1 MAYLVELG
9 QQTHRVD
16 VHVAGESLFTIDID
30 GVSRIA
36 DSRRIGQTTYS
47 LLIDGRSVVAEVT
60 VDGDQFT
67 VSVAGEVF
75 RLRLVDERRHRQVT
89 LGQPE
94 EEKGRR
100 EIRAS
105 MPGKVVDILV
115 QVGDVIQRDQGVVIV
130 EAMKME
136 NELKS
141 PASGEVREI
150 AVKPGQTVEAN
161 QVLVVIE
168 A

>member
-1 MAYLVELG
+1 MAYVVELA
-9 QQTHRVD
+9 QQTHRID
-16 VHVAGESLFTIDID
+16 VHAAGDSLFTIDID
-30 GVSRIA
+30 GVARTV

-47 LLIDGRSVVAEVT
+47 LLMDGRSVVAEVSIE
-60 VDGDQFT
+60 GDQFT
-67 VSVAGEVF
+67 VTIAGEVF
-75 RLRLVDERRHRQVT
+75 RMRLVDERKRQVT

-94 EEKGRR
+94 EEHGRR

-105 MPGKVVDILV
+105 MPGKVVEVLV
-115 QVGDVIQRDQGVVIV
+115 RVGDTIVRDQGVVIV

-141 PASGEVREI
+141 PAAGEVKEI
-150 AVKPGQTVEAN
+150 LVKSGQTVEAN
-161 QVLVVIE
+161 QVLVVVE

>member
-1 MAYLVELG
+1 MAYVVELG
-9 QQTHRVD
+9 QQTHRID
-16 VHVAGESLFTIDID
+16 VHPAGDSLFTIDID
-30 GVSRIA
+30 GVPRTV
-36 DSRRIGQTTYS
+36 DSRRIGHTTYS
-47 LLIDGRSVVAEVT
+47 LLLDGRSIVAEVSA
-60 VDGDQFT
+60 DGEQFT
-67 VSVAGEVF
+67 VSIAGEVF
-75 RLRLVDERRHRQVT
+75 RLRLVDERKRQVT

-105 MPGKVVDILV
+105 MPGKVVEVLV
-115 QVGDVIQRDQGVVIV
+115 EVGDVIQRDQGVVIV

-141 PASGEVREI
+141 PAAGEVKEVF
-150 AVKPGQTVEAN
+150 VKSGQTVETN
-161 QVLVVIE
+161 QVLVVVE

>member
-1 MAYLVELG
+1 MAYVVELG
-9 QQTHRVD
+9 QHAHRIE
-16 VHVAGESLFTIDID
+16 VHPTGDSLFTIDID
-30 GVSRIA
+30 GAPRTV

-47 LLIDGRSVVAEVT
+47 LLIDGRSVVAEVSA
-60 VDGDQFT
+60 DGDQFT
-67 VSVAGEVF
+67 VTIAGEVF
-75 RLRLVDERRHRQVT
+75 RMRLVDERKRKIT

-94 EEKGRR
+94 EEHGRR

-105 MPGKVVDILV
+105 MPGKVVEVLV
-115 QVGDVIQRDQGVVIV
+115 QVGDLLKRDQGVVIV

-141 PASGEVREI
+141 PAAGEVKEI
-150 AVKPGQTVEAN
+150 LVKAGQAVEAN
-161 QVLVVIE
+161 QVLVVVE